1 MESYIDEIK
10 SRGFSGINN
19 YPTVGLI
26 DGELSKALEENGCH
40 YLIEVEAIRIAHQ
53 KDMFTVAFVF
63 NDMQAAQ
70 MIEAGADVICVHL
83 GLTGGGLLGAKKVL
97 SLEAAKIKAEKIF
110 KKCDE
115 LNSDVIKLIYGDL

>member
-10 SRGFSGINN
+10 SKGFSGINN

-26 DGELSKALEENGCH
+26 DGEFSKALEEKECH

-97 SLEAAKIKAEKIF
+97 SLEAAKIKAEKNI
-110 KKCDE
+110 
-115 LNSDVIKLIYGDL
+115 